1 MKHFWHATAEQPPS
15 SSRTSR
21 VQGSNTGITAIAC
34 IKAGSLCAWSLGDS
48 LWSHGMRMVET
59 TYISLITY
67 NYGLHIIM
75 NNDILY
81 DQLIMFTTGTGIL
94 WLLIIPPLLVHA
106 IIWYMYILIY
116 IYIYM
121 MGILKLDST
130 IPLSHGGITSHSCLR
145 HCIQSSLNSCHD
157 LWFAYGSTKK

>member
-34 IKAGSLCAWSLGDS
+34 IKAGSLCASLGDYRDPMEYGWKPHIS
-48 LWSHGMRMVET
+48 VI
-59 TYISLITY
+59 TYIRVAY
-67 NYGLHIIM
+67 HI
-75 NNDILY
+75 NDTY
-81 DQLIMFTTGTGIL
+81 DQLILFTIGIL

-106 IIWYMYILIY
+106 IIWYMYIL

-157 LWFAYGSTKK
+157 LWFAYGTTKK